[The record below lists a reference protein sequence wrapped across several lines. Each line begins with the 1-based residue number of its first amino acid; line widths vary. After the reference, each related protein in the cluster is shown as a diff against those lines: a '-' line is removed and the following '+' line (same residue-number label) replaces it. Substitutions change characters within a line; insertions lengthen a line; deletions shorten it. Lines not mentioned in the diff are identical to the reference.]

1 MEGRSFGRRSPQAAR
16 SATPEHGGAGA
27 LWTTGRASRR
37 VDRSR
42 VKVSAAMT
50 DTQQPDFADRVA
62 LVTGATRGI
71 GFGIAEELVPRGG
84 RVCIT
89 ARKPDELEEAVRAL
103 DPDGKGLA
111 VAARGSADDADHQK
125 ATVEQVMETFGRLD
139 CLVNNAAVN

>member
-16 SATPEHGGAGA
+16 SATPEHGGPGP

-42 VKVSAAMT
+42 VEVSAAMT
-50 DTQQPDFADRVA
+50 DTHQPDFADRVA

-71 GFGIAEELVPRGG
+71 GFGIAEELVARGG

-103 DPDGKGLA
+103 DPEGTGRA
-111 VAARGSADDADHQK
+111 IAARGSADDVGHQQ
-125 ATVEQVMETFGRLD
+125 AAVEQVMETFGRLD
-139 CLVNNAAVN
+139 CLVNNA